1 MPSPGFNV
9 PIFRLLRGQGD
20 RAMDRREFIGMLARA
35 LFAAPLAVNAQPAGK
50 IYRIGYLSP
59 GNPEGSG
66 LAAFK
71 EGLSRLGWEE
81 AHNVV
86 IEKRWGASNQEGL
99 SALAADL
106 LASKVD
112 VIVTISTPA
121 ALAARQT
128 TSTLPIV
135 MAGSSDPVENGL
147 VASLAHPG
155 GNVTGLTNNPG
166 GEFVRKLIQLLQEAA
181 PAVSRV
187 GVLVDS
193 TNRAEAGTFAAVQ
206 TAAAT
211 MGMSAVRGDAR
222 DAAAIPEALAAM
234 VRAGA
239 NGLYVSPSSL
249 NGGQTKLI
257 VDFTLASRLPAI
269 FGDKQFVS
277 AGGLMSYWTDWSD
290 LRRRSA
296 AYVDKIL
303 RGAKPADLP
312 IEQPTKLELVL
323 NLKTAKALGLT
334 ISQSLLLRADE
345 VIQ

>member
-135 MAGSSDPVENGL
+135 MAGSSDPVGNGL
-147 VASLAHPG
+147 VAWGVIGLPILNALFG
-155 GNVTGLTNNPG
+155 QGIAQADFFGTGADST
-166 GEFVRKLIQLLQEAA
+166 VAA
-181 PAVSRV
+181 TL
-187 GVLVDS
+187 GVLLLARGRRWPLWPIPLAWCAI
-193 TNRAEAGTFAAVQ
+193 TGAFAA
-206 TAAAT
+206 
-211 MGMSAVRGDAR
+211 MM
-222 DAAAIPEALAAM
+222 
-234 VRAGA
+234 
-239 NGLYVSPSSL
+239 
-249 NGGQTKLI
+249 
-257 VDFTLASRLPAI
+257 RLPAAPVMPLVALVAVLAAV
-269 FGDKQFVS
+269 FES
-277 AGGLMSYWTDWSD
+277 
-290 LRRRSA
+290 RRRHRVA
-296 AYVDKIL
+296 
-303 RGAKPADLP
+303 
-312 IEQPTKLELVL
+312 
-323 NLKTAKALGLT
+323 
-334 ISQSLLLRADE
+334 
-345 VIQ
+345 